1 MATSFEQAVAQL
13 TAAGAPMA
21 MKTVEIAGVAT
32 RVFENTPP
40 TLRDVFDRSRDRGDQ
55 TFLVYEDERWSF
67 EKTMQQVD
75 ALGALL
81 AESYGVEP
89 GDRVAIAMRNYPE
102 WIVSFAAV
110 TSIGAIAV
118 SMNGWWTEEETR
130 YALED
135 SGSSVLIADVER
147 ARIAAATAADRGI
160 RMLVVRA
167 QGEVPQG
174 ADRWEQVLPL
184 GSPLPAVTIDPDQDA
199 TILYTSGTTG
209 HPKGAV
215 STHRAVTSALTAFA
229 CSALI
234 SALRFPNETQ
244 AATVNPTSF
253 ILIFPRRRRSRPS
266 TLRPSS

>member
-1 MATSFEQAVAQL
+1 MATTFEQAVAQL

-67 EKTMQQVD
+67 EKTMQQLD

-81 AESYGVEP
+81 VESYGVEP

-118 SMNGWWTEEETR
+118 SMNAWWTGEETR

-147 ARIAAATAADRGI
+147 ARI
-160 RMLVVRA
+160 M
-167 QGEVPQG
+167 
-174 ADRWEQVLPL
+174 
-184 GSPLPAVTIDPDQDA
+184 
-199 TILYTSGTTG
+199 
-209 HPKGAV
+209 
-215 STHRAVTSALTAFA
+215 SALEK
-229 CSALI
+229 SQWKI
-234 SALRFPNETQ
+234 KGEGN
-244 AATVNPTSF
+244 AASHLGVTPSG
-253 ILIFPRRRRSRPS
+253 LRSRMKRLGI
-266 TLRPSS
+266 TRPTEREVSQPNLY